1 MWRYRLDDTVEF
13 TSKNPFKIKVVGR
26 TQQFINIAGEE
37 VMIQHIEKALE
48 KASKRCN
55 CSISDFIV
63 SPVFEEKEKSIGHHL
78 WIIEFI
84 KIPKN
89 IINFNDILDEE
100 LQKINIDYKAKRKN
114 NSPLK
119 QLSVKP
125 VKKKT
130 FYKWLKSHDKLSGQ
144 SKIPRINNDFKIIH
158 ELLQVDHNY

>member
-1 MWRYRLDDTVEF
+1 MAKWL
-13 TSKNPFKIKVVGR
+13 
-26 TQQFINIAGEE
+26 
-37 VMIQHIEKALE
+37 KAKKL
-48 KASKRCN
+48 
-55 CSISDFIV
+55 
-63 SPVFEEKEKSIGHHL
+63 P
-78 WIIEFI
+78 
-84 KIPKN
+84 
-89 IINFNDILDEE
+89 
-100 LQKINIDYKAKRKN
+100 KAKRKN